1 MCLTFIQFGANIY
14 DIMLLSALT
23 KLRKATITFTLFVC
37 LSVSYTSAHTARIF
51 LRFLL
56 QEWVFDY

>member
-1 MCLTFIQFGANIY
+1 MFMIL
-14 DIMLLSALT
+14 MLLGVLT
-23 KLRKATITFTLFVC
+23 KLRKATITFTFFVC
-37 LSVSYTSAHTARIF
+37 LSVSYTSAHPARIF